1 MALKKGT
8 EIATIDVCLV
18 TITTKGDTPT
28 EIGLKTSNQVGV
40 EPQIETTDP
49 VKLIIKG
56 QLIAQK
62 GEENTITG
70 NQITLTDNVFNPE
83 LAKILQGGTITM
95 DSEGNFQSY
104 EPPVVG
110 SSDEGEEF
118 DLALY
123 SAHYGTDGL
132 IIDYEKT
139 SYPNC
144 KGVPFGVGAEDGVF
158 HVSTYTINSK
168 PSKGQ
173 APYKIEMVKTL
184 PAVAENTTTT

>member
-1 MALKKGT
+1 MAFKKGT

-18 TITTKGDTPT
+18 TITTKGDIST
-28 EIGLKTSNQVGV
+28 EIGLKTSNQVQV
-40 EPQIETTDP
+40 EPQIETTDA

-56 QLIAQK
+56 ELIAQK

-83 LAKILQGGTITM
+83 LAKILQGGTLTL
-95 DSEGNFQSY
+95 DESGNFQSY

-110 SSDEGEEF
+110 SQDEGEEF

-123 SAHYGTDGL
+123 SAHYGADGM
-132 IIDYEKT
+132 IIDYEKI

-158 HVSTYTINSK
+158 NVNSYTINSK

-173 APYKIEMVKTL
+173 APYKIEMIKAL
-184 PAVAENTTTT
+184 PSVSTS